1 MGNLPFIINQYK
13 LIMQTIL
20 VISPHPD
27 DESIGCG
34 GTICKHIMEGDR
46 VEVIFLTSGEKG
58 GHGRSEEETI
68 RLREEEAISAGK
80 ILNVAD
86 VEFWREPDGAFYPNE
101 NCVNRLIQKI
111 QTIQPTNIYV
121 PHELEQHP
129 DHKAAAVLVGN
140 VIKKLPADVQL
151 PIVWMYEVWTPIQ
164 QIDHIVDI
172 TGYITIKQKAIQAHN
187 SQCSV
192 LKFDEAIIGLN
203 RYRGEM
209 HSWPG
214 GDYAEIFSEMKLQ
227 FKL

>member
-1 MGNLPFIINQYK
+1 
-13 LIMQTIL
+13 MQKIL

-34 GTICKHIMEGDR
+34 GTICKHVTEGDI

-58 GHGRSEEETI
+58 GHGRPEEETI
-68 RLREEEAISAGK
+68 FLREQEAITAGK
-80 ILNVAD
+80 ILHLTD
-86 VEFWREPDGAFYPNE
+86 IDFWRQPDGRFHATE
-101 NCVNRLIQKI
+101 TCIERLVKKI
-111 QTIQPTNIYV
+111 KDYTPSIIYV
-121 PHELEQHP
+121 PHNDEQHP
-129 DHKAAAVLVGN
+129 DHKAAATLVEHA
-140 VIKKLPADVQL
+140 IKKLADAVHK

-172 TGYITIKQKAIQAHN
+172 SDLIAIKQKAIQAYH

-192 LKFDEAIIGLN
+192 LKFDEAILGLN

-214 GDYAEIFSEMKLQ
+214 GDYAEIFKKLPT
-227 FKL
+227 

>member
-1 MGNLPFIINQYK
+1 
-13 LIMQTIL
+13 MQKIL

-34 GTICKHIMEGDR
+34 GTICKHIAEGDR

-68 RLREEEAISAGK
+68 FLREQEAISAGK
-80 ILNVAD
+80 ILQLSDIN
-86 VEFWREPDGAFYPNE
+86 FWRQPDGRFQANE
-101 NCVNRLIQKI
+101 NCIERIVEKI
-111 QTIQPTNIYV
+111 KNYSPSVIYV
-121 PHELEQHP
+121 PHEDEQHP
-129 DHKAAAVLVGN
+129 DHKAAATLVTLAL
-140 VIKKLPADVQL
+140 KKFADDVYK

-172 TGYITIKQKAIQAHN
+172 SEYIAIKQKAIQAYH

-192 LKFDEAIIGLN
+192 LKFDEAILGLN

-214 GDYAEIFSEMKLQ
+214 GDYAEIFSALKD
-227 FKL
+227 KN